1 MKRATIQWVIIAS
14 VIALLGVVVNQFFWV
29 KKNVEVQRNL
39 IDIQEQNL
47 RIEREKFESVVVLAL
62 INVRD
67 ELVSLNKGASEIY
80 LDPVKQINPAYYVV
94 SFYEPVNPSLLEP
107 LLIKEFEEQNINEPF
122 EYGVYDC
129 FTDSIIFDKFVDLG
143 RKIIRDQKGTTLE
156 EKWEHDGYYFG
167 IYFPN
172 KAYADQAPSSEVSY
186 SLLISTSIIILVISV
201 LAYAINVIL
210 KQKRLSEVK
219 TDFINNMTHEL
230 KTPIS
235 TIALSSDFLT
245 KSKSETPLEKIHH
258 YAQII
263 KTENKRLEN
272 QVERVLQLAKF
283 DKEKIELKISNIDL
297 KKLISEIV
305 DVFELTIKN
314 RKGQI
319 SFSSQVESAIIS
331 ADRLH
336 ITNVLYNLLD
346 NANKYTEETPF
357 IEINLS
363 EKNNG
368 ILTEVKDNGKGL
380 SNEDSDQVFE
390 KFYRVSTGNV
400 HNVKG
405 FGLGLFYVKS
415 IVEAH
420 SGKVGVESSLGNG
433 STFWF
438 WLPNK

>member
-1 MKRATIQWVIIAS
+1 MNRATIQWVIVAS
-14 VIALLGVVVNQFFWV
+14 IVALLGVVVNQFFWV

-39 IDIQEQNL
+39 IDIQKQNL
-47 RIEREKFESVVVLAL
+47 QIEEEKFDSKVSLAL
-62 INVRD
+62 IKVRD
-67 ELVSLNKGASEIY
+67 NLVSLNKGASEIY

-107 LLIKEFEEQNINEPF
+107 LLIKQFEEQGIIEPF

-143 RKIIRDQKGTTLE
+143 KKIIRENLGNTLE

-167 IYFPN
+167 VYFPN
-172 KAYADQAPSSEVSY
+172 KAYANQEPSSEISY

-245 KSKSETPLEKIHH
+245 KTKNETPLEKIHH

-283 DKEKIELKISNIDL
+283 DKEKIELKISTVDL

-314 RKGQI
+314 RKGKI
-319 SFSSQVESAIIS
+319 SFTTQLENASIN

-336 ITNVLYNLLD
+336 VTNVLYNLLD
-346 NANKYTEETPF
+346 NANKYTEETPL
-357 IEINLS
+357 IEISLS

-368 ILTEVKDNGKGL
+368 ILVEVKDNGKGL
-380 SNEDSDQVFE
+380 SDKDGEQVFE
-390 KFYRVSTGNV
+390 KFYRVSTGNI

-420 SGKVGVESSLGNG
+420 SGKVGVESSLGKG
-433 STFWF
+433 SSFWF

>member
-1 MKRATIQWVIIAS
+1 MNRATIQWVIVAS
-14 VIALLGVVVNQFFWV
+14 IVALLGVVVNQFFWV

-39 IDIQEQNL
+39 IDIQKQNL
-47 RIEREKFESVVVLAL
+47 QIEEEKFDSKVSLAL

-67 ELVSLNKGASEIY
+67 NLVSLNKGASEIY

-107 LLIKEFEEQNINEPF
+107 LLIKEFESQDIIEPF

-143 RKIIRDQKGTTLE
+143 KKIIRENLGNTLE

-167 IYFPN
+167 VYFPN
-172 KAYADQAPSSEVSY
+172 KAYANQEPSSEISY

-235 TIALSSDFLT
+235 TIALSSDFLVKT
-245 KSKSETPLEKIHH
+245 KNETPLEKIHH

-283 DKEKIELKISNIDL
+283 DKEKIELKISTVDL

-314 RKGQI
+314 RKGKILFTTQLENASI
-319 SFSSQVESAIIS
+319 N

-336 ITNVLYNLLD
+336 VTNVLYNLLD
-346 NANKYTEETPF
+346 NANKYTEETPL
-357 IEINLS
+357 IEISLS

-368 ILTEVKDNGKGL
+368 ILVEVKDNGKGL
-380 SNEDSDQVFE
+380 SDKDGEQVFE
-390 KFYRVSTGNV
+390 KFYRVSTGNI

-420 SGKVGVESSLGNG
+420 SGKVGVESTLGKG
-433 STFWF
+433 SSFWF